1 MHEISLVRNMFSTIE
16 EQFPDVSP
24 ERIKCIYLTLGEL
37 SNVEP
42 IAMQNAFEAV
52 ISDDTRYGHT
62 RLEITVTPILIYC
75 EDCKKTVGVKNYR
88 FVCDCGK
95 PSKNV
100 VQGDEV
106 VISGVEVEE

>member
-1 MHEISLVRNMFSTIE
+1 MHEISLVRNMFLTIE

-24 ERIKCIYLTLGEL
+24 ARVRCIYLTLGEL

-42 IAMQNAFEAV
+42 IAMQSAFEAV
-52 ISDDTRYGHT
+52 ILDDTRYGHV

-75 EDCKKTVGVKNYR
+75 SDCQKTVGVKDYR

-95 PSKNV
+95 PSREV

-106 VISGVEVEE
+106 VISGVELAD